1 MIAAIFLPCLL
12 ALSLIVQPL
21 TASAADDQ
29 RPEAGVNNVWY
40 HVEDGADT
48 AIVFVHGLASDSRD
62 AWFYKGDGAEED
74 AYWPAILRDDPVFA
88 GSAIFLGGYHTEVDS
103 HDYDFRDAA
112 NQLHRSLA
120 IGIGPASSAVL
131 DHPNILFVTHS
142 AGGIVVRHMLTRH
155 VEDFSDKAVG
165 LVLIASPSIGSR
177 DADRFEFIAELVR
190 SKQGEQ
196 LGFNNP
202 FLESLDK
209 DFKNLVHRDKIPRL
223 KGVEWLEHYLLFGML
238 GKIVGIGRDE
248 VLVDEQSGG
257 RYFGEP
263 ERMPGSDHVSIAK
276 PSSRDHESHRALVYF
291 HKRTFKKL
299 IETSEQVAA
308 PGDEEGV
315 EEASASLA
323 ASKAESAAARL
334 NPNAELAKTTEP
346 AEPVRIDEKRSASLC
361 NDRVQIELASVWKKG
376 GGRPDDT
383 VTVLSTALD
392 AGKAVIK
399 VGHSLRLIDGC
410 SPTLVNTGRDSTY
423 FAVFQ

>member
-21 TASAADDQ
+21 TASFADDR
-29 RPEAGVNNVWY
+29 RPASGVNNVWY
-40 HVEDGADT
+40 HMDDGADT

-62 AWFYKGDGAEED
+62 AWFHEGDGAEED
-74 AYWPAILRDDPVFA
+74 AYWPALVRDDPVFA

-120 IGIGPASSAVL
+120 ISVGPASSAVL

-177 DADRFEFIAELVR
+177 DADRFRFIAELVR
-190 SKQGEQ
+190 SKQGQQ

-209 DFKNLVHRDKIPRL
+209 DFKNLVHGDKIPRL

-276 PSSRDHESHRALVYF
+276 PSSRDHESHKALVYF
-291 HKRTFKKL
+291 HERTFKKL
-299 IETSEQVAA
+299 KTTSEQVTSSNA
-308 PGDEEGV
+308 P
-315 EEASASLA
+315 
-323 ASKAESAAARL
+323 AEPKGQSPTAAADKASTMA
-334 NPNAELAKTTEP
+334 AEPSHDNVP
-346 AEPVRIDEKRSASLC
+346 AEPVRINEKRSAALC
-361 NDRVQIELASVWKKG
+361 NDRVQVELASVWKKG

-383 VTVLSTALD
+383 VTVLSRALD
-392 AGKAVIK
+392 DGKAIIK
-399 VGHSLRLIDGC
+399 VGGSLPLIDGC
-410 SPTLVNTGRDSTY
+410 SPILVDTGRDSTY